1 MDIAFELAR
10 EALKCN
16 EVPVG
21 CAFVYKGEVIASG
34 RNEVNATRDATQH
47 AEMITVRRL
56 EQWCRKNGMEFDKVL
71 TECDLY
77 VTVEPCIM
85 CTAAIRFCLPAH
97 LKSITYGARNER
109 FGGCG
114 SVLSV
119 HNSLS
124 SVPVL
129 NCIPGV
135 EAEAAVELL
144 KMFYAQE
151 NGNAPEELRKRKRAL

>member
-1 MDIAFELAR
+1 MDIAFELAN
-10 EALKCN
+10 EALECN

-21 CAFVYKGEVIASG
+21 CVFVYHGEVIASG
-34 RNEVNATRDATQH
+34 RNEVNATGDATQH
-47 AEMITVRRL
+47 AEMVTIRRL
-56 EQWCRKNGMEFDKVL
+56 EQWCRKNKKEFDKIL

-85 CTAAIRFCLPAH
+85 CTAAMRFTLPAH
-97 LKSITYGARNER
+97 LKSITYGACNER

-119 HNSLS
+119 HNSPS
-124 SVPVL
+124 PVAPL
-129 NCIPGV
+129 NCIAGV

-144 KMFYAQE
+144 KKFYAQE
-151 NGNAPEELRKRKRAL
+151 NENAPEELRKRKRVS